1 MIVLFV
7 GNDRDRAHEP
17 ERLGGLASN
26 FTAQDQCGIN
36 SDLPEATNALV

>member
-26 FTAQDQCGIN
+26 VTAQDQCGIN